1 MAAADK
7 EWYELAELATLWQ
20 VPLARVRTVVSNL
33 ESAGVIQVRDRPG
46 DKRYKQV
53 SKDSLNTLRKVVLGE

>member
-1 MAAADK
+1 MPADK
-7 EWYELAELATLWQ
+7 DWYELAELADMWK

-53 SKDSLNTLRKVVLGE
+53 SNGSLDTVRKVVLGE